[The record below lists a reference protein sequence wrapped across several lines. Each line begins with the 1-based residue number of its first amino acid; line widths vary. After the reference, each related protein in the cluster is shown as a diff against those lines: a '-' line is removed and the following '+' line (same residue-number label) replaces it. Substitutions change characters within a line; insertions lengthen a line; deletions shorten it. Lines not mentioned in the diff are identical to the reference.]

1 MAICPYFDQDKN
13 FCDVGEDYISP
24 YDVVAM
30 SHYCASRY
38 RECEKFPGLS
48 ERYPEVLAQSG
59 LTEITATSIDKPV
72 WVEAT
77 VPCYATA
84 VDPKRVPLS
93 IKFSNKWPL
102 SHRLYSV
109 MSRLPSPVLFQEQRT
124 LMQPEWPLTHSP
136 YHVTSRQPSND
147 SMQEEKTAMQP
158 ETIRNRGAQV
168 VAAGLG
174 INLALGILYAYS
186 MLKGEIAKLFSGS
199 GDPYATACLAFA
211 ISMILGGKMQDK
223 VGPRM
228 TAILGG
234 LLVGAGFLVCSQTS
248 SYWGWVFG
256 FGVLAGLGIGFGYS
270 AATPPALKWFSPAKT
285 GLIAGIVVSGF
296 GIAPVYLAPL
306 CQYLLGQ
313 YGLHSTMMILGI
325 AFITIVCGMSLLLS
339 NPPVGFSPAVK
350 ETPGN
355 SVKTAS
361 VADVAPAQMLKEGR
375 FYTLWLTFFV
385 GAGAGLMVIGSIAGI
400 AKQSMGELAFI
411 AVAVM
416 AVGNAGGR
424 IIAGILSDKIGR
436 ATTLTL
442 MLAFQAILMFAAIPI
457 VSGAGSGA
465 LLVTLLATFIG
476 FNYGSNLSLFP
487 SFAKDYWGA
496 KNYGMNYGILFSS
509 WGVGAFVLVKVSSA
523 LNAKYGGME
532 SSFMVAGVLLL
543 VGAMMA
549 MSLRPQKAAVPAT
562 APVYITEEELV
573 LEEVRD

>member
-1 MAICPYFDQDKN
+1 MAICPYFDQDQK

-30 SHYCASRY
+30 SHYCSSRY
-38 RECEKFPGLS
+38 RECEKFPRLT
-48 ERYPEVLAQSG
+48 ERYPDVLTHAGLYDRTPQPSATMQPAYCHAEPAQ
-59 LTEITATSIDKPV
+59 TATNAK
-72 WVEAT
+72 AHH
-77 VPCYATA
+77 
-84 VDPKRVPLS
+84 PLT
-93 IKFSNKWPL
+93 IKFGNKWPL
-102 SHRLYSV
+102 FHRLNRV
-109 MSRLPSPVLFQEQRT
+109 MSLQHSNVITPKEREE
-124 LMQPEWPLTHSP
+124 MQT
-136 YHVTSRQPSND
+136 QPI
-147 SMQEEKTAMQP
+147 K
-158 ETIRNRGAQV
+158 NRGVQV
-168 VAAGLG
+168 VLAGLG
-174 INLALGILYAYS
+174 INLALGILYTYS
-186 MLKGEIAKLFSGS
+186 MLKGEIDNMFAGS

-211 ISMILGGKMQDK
+211 LSMILGGKMQDK

-234 LLVGAGFLVCSQTS
+234 LLVGAGFIVCSLTS
-248 SYWGWVFG
+248 SYWGWIFG

-285 GLIAGIVVSGF
+285 GIIAGIVVSGF

-306 CQYLLGQ
+306 SQYLLSQ

-325 AFITIVCGMSLLLS
+325 AFIISVCGMSMLLT
-339 NPPVGFSPAVK
+339 NPPAGFSAAPQKDAANSAKVPPAV
-350 ETPGN
+350 
-355 SVKTAS
+355 AA
-361 VADVAPAQMLKEGR
+361 ADVGPAQILKEGR
-375 FYTLWLTFFV
+375 FYTLWLTFFI

-400 AKQSMGELAFI
+400 AKQSMGEMAFI

-416 AVGNAGGR
+416 ALGNAAGR
-424 IIAGILSDKIGR
+424 IVAGLMSDKFGR

-442 MLAFQAILMFAAIPI
+442 MLAFQAVLMFAAIPI
-457 VSGAGSGA
+457 VSSSGSGA

-487 SFAKDYWGA
+487 SFAKDFWGS

-509 WGVGAFVLVKVSSA
+509 WGIGAFVLVKASSI

-549 MSLRPQKAAVPAT
+549 TSLRPQKVAVPVT
-562 APVYITEEELV
+562 EPVFIEEEDLV
-573 LEEVRD
+573 LEKVRD

>member
-1 MAICPYFDQDKN
+1 MAICPYFDQDQT

-30 SHYCASRY
+30 SHYCSSRY
-38 RECEKFPGLS
+38 RECDKYPSLT
-48 ERYPEVLAQSG
+48 ERYPEILAQVG
-59 LTEITATSIDKPV
+59 CHEAIPKQVVEAQPIYTYAKPV
-72 WVEAT
+72 KREVVEK
-77 VPCYATA
+77 V
-84 VDPKRVPLS
+84 RIPLA
-93 IKFSNKWPL
+93 IKFDNKWPL
-102 SHRLYSV
+102 FHRLNRV
-109 MSRLPSPVLFQEQRT
+109 MSTQQSNVIT
-124 LMQPEWPLTHSP
+124 PEERE
-136 YHVTSRQPSND
+136 V
-147 SMQEEKTAMQP
+147 MKP
-158 ETIRNRGAQV
+158 ETIKNRGKQV
-168 VAAGLG
+168 VFAGLG

-186 MLKGEIAKLFSGS
+186 MLKGEISKLFAGS

-211 ISMILGGKMQDK
+211 LSMILGGKMQDK
-223 VGPRM
+223 VGPRL

-234 LLVGAGFLVCSQTS
+234 LLVGAGFIVCSMTS

-306 CQYLLGQ
+306 SQYLLGQ
-313 YGLHSTMMILGI
+313 YGLHSTMMILGV
-325 AFITIVCGMSLLLS
+325 AFIVIVCGMSMLLA
-339 NPPVGFSPAVK
+339 NPPAGFTVAPKDA
-350 ETPGN
+350 TAR
-355 SVKTAS
+355 VKTAPTAPT
-361 VADVAPAQMLKEGR
+361 VDVGPLQMLKEGR
-375 FYTLWLTFFV
+375 FYTLWLTFFI

-400 AKQSMGELAFI
+400 AKQSMGEMAFI

-416 AVGNAGGR
+416 AVGNAAGR
-424 IIAGILSDKIGR
+424 IVAGILSDKIGR
-436 ATTLTL
+436 ASTLTL
-442 MLAFQAILMFAAIPI
+442 MLVFQAALMFAAIPV

-465 LLVTLLATFIG
+465 LLVTLLASFIG

-487 SFAKDYWGA
+487 SFAKDFWGA

-509 WGVGAFVLVKVSSA
+509 WGIGAFVLVKISA
-523 LNAKYGGME
+523 LLNAKYGGME

-562 APVYITEEELV
+562 APIFVEEEDLV
-573 LEEVRD
+573 LEKVRD

>member
-1 MAICPYFDQDKN
+1 MAICPYFDQDQK

-30 SHYCASRY
+30 SHYCSSRY
-38 RECEKFPGLS
+38 RECEKFPSLT
-48 ERYPEVLAQSG
+48 ERYPDVLAQTG
-59 LTEITATSIDKPV
+59 FHDAVPGHAE
-72 WVEAT
+72 EAQ
-77 VPCYATA
+77 PIHSYAKQAEQATA
-84 VDPKRVPLS
+84 RKVRVPLT
-93 IKFSNKWPL
+93 IKFDNKWPL
-102 SHRLYSV
+102 FHRLN
-109 MSRLPSPVLFQEQRT
+109 R
-124 LMQPEWPLTHSP
+124 
-136 YHVTSRQPSND
+136 VTSVQQSHVITP
-147 SMQEEKTAMQP
+147 EEKEVMQTQ
-158 ETIRNRGAQV
+158 TIKNRGKQV
-168 VAAGLG
+168 VFAGLG

-186 MLKGEIAKLFSGS
+186 MLKGEISKLFAGS

-211 ISMILGGKMQDK
+211 LSMILGGKMQDK
-223 VGPRM
+223 VGPRL

-234 LLVGAGFLVCSQTS
+234 LLVGAGFIVCSMTS
-248 SYWGWVFG
+248 SYWGWIFG

-306 CQYLLGQ
+306 SQYLLGH

-325 AFITIVCGMSLLLS
+325 AFIITVCGMSMLLA
-339 NPPVGFSPAVK
+339 NPPAGFSAAAKDAASSAQTSPAAPTVDV
-350 ETPGN
+350 TP
-355 SVKTAS
+355 V
-361 VADVAPAQMLKEGR
+361 QMLKEGR
-375 FYTLWLTFFV
+375 FYTLWLTFFI

-416 AVGNAGGR
+416 AVGNAAGR

-442 MLAFQAILMFAAIPI
+442 MLAFQAALMFAAIPV

-487 SFAKDYWGA
+487 SFAKDFWGA

-509 WGVGAFVLVKVSSA
+509 WGIGAFVLVKASA
-523 LNAKYGGME
+523 TLNAKYGGME

-549 MSLRPQKAAVPAT
+549 MSLRPQKATAPAT
-562 APVYITEEELV
+562 APVFVEEEDLV
-573 LEEVRD
+573 LQKVRD